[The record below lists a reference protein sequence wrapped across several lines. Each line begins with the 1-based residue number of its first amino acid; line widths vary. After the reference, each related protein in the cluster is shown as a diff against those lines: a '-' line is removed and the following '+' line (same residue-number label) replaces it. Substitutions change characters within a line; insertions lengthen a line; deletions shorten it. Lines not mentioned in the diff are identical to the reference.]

1 MDSKIFNIIVS
12 LMIIAQTEKIENK
25 KEYVLLELQK
35 YMTKEQYERYQ
46 PFISISIDGVKYL
59 SKSNLLKN
67 FKNSKCCI

>member
-1 MDSKIFNIIVS
+1 MISTSYFLGINS
-12 LMIIAQTEKIENK
+12 LD
-25 KEYVLLELQK
+25 ELQK